1 MLRLDQIIAGVM
13 TLKNFEYLSGY
24 AVLFYRDFSSFTA
37 AGLQEIG
44 LNFGF
49 LYPVLYVGKHPGC
62 TQGEMKEALKMD
74 WGYCQR
80 SVERLVKDGFME
92 KEKSGTERGWHLK
105 LTGKGEQAFLIS
117 RKSFEEWDRKMLSCL
132 SDAEREDLFSVLKKI
147 GRAGIMSGVTRSKQR
162 LEVKGENE
170 DV

>member
-1 MLRLDQIIAGVM
+1 M
-13 TLKNFEYLSGY
+13 KSFEYLSGY

-62 TQGEMKEALKMD
+62 TQGELKEALKMD

-92 KEKSGTERGWHLK
+92 KERTGAERSWHLR
-105 LTGKGEQAFLIS
+105 LSEKGEQAFSIS
-117 RKSFEEWDRKMLSCL
+117 RKSFEEWDQKMLSCL
-132 SDAEREDLFSVLKKI
+132 SDEEKESLFSVLKKI
-147 GRAGIMSGVTRSKQR
+147 GKAGIIPGFSRTAQR
-162 LEVKGENE
+162 TAVKGGER